1 MNILPLIPRRLN
13 LGVERFSEIALSM
26 REPMIAEVPKSDGK
40 RKIFLKNK
48 NGIVLYSMT
57 ITKKE
62 REFFLNKLEK
72 DSSPETIF
80 RIVSYDVITEGYERW
95 KVKAYTN

>member
-1 MNILPLIPRRLN
+1 MNILPLIPRKLN
-13 LGVERFSEIALSM
+13 LGVERLAEVALSM
-26 REPMIAEVPKSDGK
+26 REPMIAEVHKSDGK

-80 RIVSYDVITEGYERW
+80 RIVSYDVIAKGYKR
-95 KVKAYTN
+95 

>member
-13 LGVERFSEIALSM
+13 LGIERFSEIALSM
-26 REPMIAEVPKSDGK
+26 REPMIAEIFEPNEKTTL
-40 RKIFLKNK
+40 FLKNK

-72 DSSPETIF
+72 YSSQETIF
-80 RIVSYDVITEGYERW
+80 RIVSRDVIAKGYKRW
-95 KVKAYTN
+95 EVKAYTN

>member
-1 MNILPLIPRRLN
+1 MNKIPLIPRKLN
-13 LGVERFSEIALSM
+13 LGVERLAEVALSM
-26 REPMIAEVPKSDGK
+26 REPMIAEVPKSEGK

-57 ITKKE
+57 IKKKE

-80 RIVSYDVITEGYERW
+80 RIVSYDVIAEGYERW
-95 KVKAYTN
+95 MVEAYTN

>member
-1 MNILPLIPRRLN
+1 MNILPLIPRKLN
-13 LGVERFSEIALSM
+13 LGVERLAEVALSM
-26 REPMIAEVPKSDGK
+26 REPMIAEVHKSDGK

-48 NGIVLYSMT
+48 NGIVLYSIT

-80 RIVSYDVITEGYERW
+80 RIVSYDVIVEGYER
-95 KVKAYTN
+95 

>member
-1 MNILPLIPRRLN
+1 MNKIPLIPRKLN
-13 LGVERFSEIALSM
+13 LGVERFSEVALSM
-26 REPMIAEVPKSDGK
+26 REPMIAEVPKTDGK

-48 NGIVLYSMT
+48 NGIVLYSIT

-72 DSSPETIF
+72 DSNPETIF
-80 RIVSYDVITEGYERW
+80 RIVSYDVIVEGYER
-95 KVKAYTN
+95 

>member
-1 MNILPLIPRRLN
+1 MNILPLIPRKLN
-13 LGVERFSEIALSM
+13 LGVERLAEVALSM

-48 NGIVLYSMT
+48 NGIMLYSMT

-62 REFFLNKLEK
+62 KELFFSKLAEDSKPEFVTCDLIAK
-72 DSSPETIF
+72 
-80 RIVSYDVITEGYERW
+80 GYKR
-95 KVKAYTN
+95 

>member
-1 MNILPLIPRRLN
+1 MNILPLVPRKIN
-13 LGVERFSEIALSM
+13 LGVERLAEVALSM

-48 NGIVLYSMT
+48 NGIMLYSMT

-62 REFFLNKLEK
+62 RGFFLNKLEK

-80 RIVSYDVITEGYERW
+80 RIVSYDVIAEGYKR
-95 KVKAYTN
+95 

>member
-1 MNILPLIPRRLN
+1 MNKIPLIPRKLN
-13 LGVERFSEIALSM
+13 LGVERLAEVALSM
-26 REPMIAEVPKSDGK
+26 REPMIAEVPKTDET

-62 REFFLNKLEK
+62 RDFFFNKLEK
-72 DSSPETIF
+72 NSSPKTIF
-80 RIVSYDVITEGYERW
+80 YIVSYDVIAEGYER
-95 KVKAYTN
+95 